1 VALRFDT
8 SEAVDKQLRLLR
20 AMDTNYCIELH
31 IASAC
36 GVDQMAFLD
45 EFHGHVAQLGI
56 KSGFAVAAATN
67 RKDRFASVATSRPIR
82 QS

>member
-1 VALRFDT
+1 MKSLFFLFQGNVSWLYCFDT

-36 GVDQMAFLD
+36 GVDRMAFLD

-56 KSGFAVAAATN
+56 N
-67 RKDRFASVATSRPIR
+67 PASP
-82 QS
+82 